1 MCSMCFRITLINTQL
16 HDRFHIHL
24 LLYHGAKFIYVI
36 IQLALL
42 KIVLTVLLY
51 LPSKKQGNIALKL
64 ETLKFIKY

>member
-1 MCSMCFRITLINTQL
+1 MCYIITLINTQL

-42 KIVLTVLLY
+42 
-51 LPSKKQGNIALKL
+51 
-64 ETLKFIKY
+64 